1 MLAELMK
8 VMMLPPLCITAS
20 SFIGSLGRQLS
31 HFADEAIWVKGEEL
45 PLSTFMHWRRKW
57 QPLQCS
63 CLENPRD
70 EGAQWTAIYGVTQSR
85 T

>member
-70 EGAQWTAIYGVTQSR
+70 GGAWWVYL
-85 T
+85 